1 MLPTGPIRLVLQPEE
16 IAAAPPEVRR
26 WLDALLAP
34 EAGAEV
40 LQRNGFRYAD
50 GDLAV
55 LQPFEVSGILER
67 IAGDELACQVLFRLG
82 CEFYDPATGLHR
94 PYAISVADFVHS
106 TDIENGSRLPDVL
119 GRINAALRE
128 IRRDPNASI
137 YAIDKSGAYCV
148 HETTQCH
155 IYRQWVALVGQ
166 AQPLTA
172 VSAA

>member
-34 EAGAEV
+34 ETGADV
-40 LQRNGFRYAD
+40 LQRNGFHYAD

-55 LQPFEVSGILER
+55 LQAYEVSGILER

-94 PYAISVADFVHS
+94 PYTVSVAGF
-106 TDIENGSRLPDVL
+106 
-119 GRINAALRE
+119 
-128 IRRDPNASI
+128 
-137 YAIDKSGAYCV
+137 
-148 HETTQCH
+148 
-155 IYRQWVALVGQ
+155 
-166 AQPLTA
+166 
-172 VSAA
+172 

>member
-1 MLPTGPIRLVLQPEE
+1 MLPTGPVRLVLQPEE

-26 WLDALLAP
+26 GIDALLSP
-34 EAGAEV
+34 EAGADI
-40 LQRNGFRYAD
+40 LQRNGFHYAD

-55 LQPFEVSGILER
+55 LQAFEVSAILER

-82 CEFYDPATGLHR
+82 CEFYDPATALHR
-94 PYAISVADFVHS
+94 PYTIAVADFVHS

-128 IRRDPNASI
+128 IRRDPNATI
-137 YAIDKSGAYCV
+137 YLVDKNGSYHV

-155 IYRQWVALVGQ
+155 IYRLWVGLVGQ

-172 VSAA
+172 ASAA